1 MQRERRAGILM
12 PVSALPSPYG
22 IGTLGKAA
30 FGFVDWLQSA
40 GMRLWQVLPLGPTGY
55 GDSPYQSCSADALN
69 YYFIDLD
76 LLKEEGLLEKGEY
89 ADADWGGD
97 ARRVDYAK
105 LFSRRAGVLR
115 LAFARFDTSAEDWQC
130 FLREGTYADF
140 ALFMALKVRF
150 GYRPWT
156 EWPEPFRDGN
166 GEAVRAWAA
175 ENGEELHFW
184 QFTQYLFL
192 KQWRALRDYARER
205 GVAIMGD
212 MPIYVAGDSAEMWK
226 RRREL
231 FLLDAEGNPAAVAGV
246 PPDAFSETGQLWGN
260 PVYDWEKMK
269 RDGYGWWRR
278 RILGALKL
286 FDAVRIDH
294 FRGFDRFY
302 AIPAGAE
309 DARGGEWKKGPGAA
323 LFEGL
328 EGANIVAEDL
338 GIIDG
343 GVRALLQKT
352 GYPGMKVME
361 FGFNGDPH
369 SEHKPQNFSSNCV
382 AYTGTHDN
390 SPLVGYIEGLDEGG
404 RNVFDADL
412 KGMCKVLGVRLRGSD
427 AKSECRAATE
437 ALFASAAGTVVLPVH
452 DVLGLGEEARIN
464 RPSVLSPLNWSYRY
478 RAEDFGAVRANRLRR
493 LAGKYGR

>member
-30 FGFVDWLQSA
+30 FDFVDWLQSA

-89 ADADWGGD
+89 ADADWGED

-105 LFSRRAGVLR
+105 LFSRRADVLR
-115 LAFARFDTSAEDWQC
+115 LAFARFDTSAEDWQR

-175 ENGEELHFW
+175 ENGKELHFW

-493 LAGKYGR
+493 LAEKYGR